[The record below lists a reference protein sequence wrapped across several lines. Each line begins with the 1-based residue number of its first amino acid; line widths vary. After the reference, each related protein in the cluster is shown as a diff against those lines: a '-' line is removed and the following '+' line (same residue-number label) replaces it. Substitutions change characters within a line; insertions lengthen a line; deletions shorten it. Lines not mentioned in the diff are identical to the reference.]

1 MLFNM
6 KILCSR
12 KNNTA
17 FSIVLFIVCFL
28 SVRPVAYA
36 AENQAVIDK
45 VIRVSPVI
53 VHLNLTPDHT
63 TTYSDFDTTAEDGG
77 YILTDKNTNSLLSWV
92 SLDHEEWTITP
103 KSKQK
108 VNLTIKTPQR
118 ISIGGYYGLLFFQ
131 PIVPQTNNQTVVS
144 ARVGVL
150 MLGDIGIGAQSS
162 RPGEISSFELPYLSQ
177 DASMP
182 LLLRVKNTS
191 LNFFTAKPII
201 RIKPLIGESYTQF
214 LEEKIIFPAKIRRW
228 ENVIRLEHVGIGI
241 YTITMQVSTGNGKSI
256 QTERMLIIFP
266 WVPVL
271 VTLLMCIIILW
282 SVRNI
287 QRIKKAVTILV
298 SRNEKE

>member
-1 MLFNM
+1 
-6 KILCSR
+6 
-12 KNNTA
+12 
-17 FSIVLFIVCFL
+17 
-28 SVRPVAYA
+28 
-36 AENQAVIDK
+36 
-45 VIRVSPVI
+45 
-53 VHLNLTPDHT
+53 
-63 TTYSDFDTTAEDGG
+63 
-77 YILTDKNTNSLLSWV
+77 
-92 SLDHEEWTITP
+92 
-103 KSKQK
+103 
-108 VNLTIKTPQR
+108 
-118 ISIGGYYGLLFFQ
+118 
-131 PIVPQTNNQTVVS
+131 
-144 ARVGVL
+144 
-150 MLGDIGIGAQSS
+150 
-162 RPGEISSFELPYLSQ
+162 
-177 DASMP
+177 MP

>member
-63 TTYSDFDTTAEDGG
+63 TTYELTIENLLDTPLPVKALYSDFDTTAEDGG

-150 MLGDIGIGAQSS
+150 ML
-162 RPGEISSFELPYLSQ
+162 
-177 DASMP
+177 
-182 LLLRVKNTS
+182 
-191 LNFFTAKPII
+191 
-201 RIKPLIGESYTQF
+201 
-214 LEEKIIFPAKIRRW
+214 
-228 ENVIRLEHVGIGI
+228 
-241 YTITMQVSTGNGKSI
+241 
-256 QTERMLIIFP
+256 
-266 WVPVL
+266 
-271 VTLLMCIIILW
+271 
-282 SVRNI
+282 
-287 QRIKKAVTILV
+287 
-298 SRNEKE
+298 